1 MTDTRTRTLSRILAP
16 ALTTGG
22 LLAGYGAARATGVR
36 ALGGVVLAAFG
47 AGAFVVVHRAVGPAR
62 AGAVT
67 ATYLAAFGGS
77 HPLAK
82 RLGAWPSVLAVA
94 VGTAVVAAV
103 VG

>member
-1 MTDTRTRTLSRILAP
+1 MVVTDPRSLSRILAP
-16 ALTTGG
+16 TLTTAG

-36 ALGGVVLAAFG
+36 ALGGAVLAAFG
-47 AGAFVVVHRAVGPAR
+47 AGTFVVVQRAVGPVR

-82 RLGAWPSVLAVA
+82 RLGPWQSVLAVA
-94 VGTAVVAAV
+94 AGTAVVAAV
-103 VG
+103 AA

>member
-1 MTDTRTRTLSRILAP
+1 VTDPRIRILAP
-16 ALTTGG
+16 TLTTAG

-47 AGAFVVVHRAVGPAR
+47 AGTFVVVQRAVGPVR

-82 RLGAWPSVLAVA
+82 RLGPWRSVLAVA
-94 VGTAVVAAV
+94 AATAVVAAV
-103 VG
+103 VS

>member
-1 MTDTRTRTLSRILAP
+1 MTDTRALSRILAP

-47 AGAFVVVHRAVGPAR
+47 AGTFVVVQRGGGPVR
-62 AGAVT
+62 AGVVT
-67 ATYLAAFGGS
+67 AVYLAAFGGS

-94 VGTAVVAAV
+94 AGTAVVAAAAS
-103 VG
+103 

>member
-1 MTDTRTRTLSRILAP
+1 VTDARIASRILAP
-16 ALTTGG
+16 VLTTGG

-47 AGAFVVVHRAVGPAR
+47 AGTYVIVQRAVGPAR

-67 ATYLAAFGGS
+67 AVYLAAFGGS

-82 RLGAWPSVLAVA
+82 RMGAWPSVLAVA
-94 VGTAVVAAV
+94 AGTAVVAAV
-103 VG
+103 AG

>member
-1 MTDTRTRTLSRILAP
+1 MTDPRTLSRLLAP
-16 ALTTGG
+16 ALTTSG

-47 AGAFVVVHRAVGPAR
+47 AGTFVVVQRAAGPVR
-62 AGAVT
+62 AGVVT
-67 ATYLAAFGGS
+67 AAYLAAFGGS

-94 VGTAVVAAV
+94 AGTAVVAAAA
-103 VG
+103 G

>member
-1 MTDTRTRTLSRILAP
+1 VTDPRNLSRILAP
-16 ALTTGG
+16 ALTTSG
-22 LLAGYGAARATGVR
+22 LIAGYGAARATGVR

-47 AGAFVVVHRAVGPAR
+47 AGTYVVVQRAVGPLR

-82 RLGAWPSVLAVA
+82 RLGAWQSVLTVAASTAVIAAVA
-94 VGTAVVAAV
+94 G
-103 VG
+103 